1 MLVVARRRGD
11 GDVHATDLI
20 DLVVLNL
27 RENDLLLDAQA
38 VVAAAV
44 EGTGADAAEVPDAR
58 NRDAHETIEE
68 LVHAVAA
75 QGHFAADRLPVA
87 DLERG
92 DRLLRLGHRGL
103 LSRDLGHVG
112 GRSVHD
118 LLVGHGLAHTHV
130 DRDLEDAR
138 DLHGVLELKFCLELR
153 HELVVIN
160 LFQSCC
166 HVISLVSGS
175 HLLRV
180 DHFFVRLEHPHL
192 AAVLERLEADA
203 IAFLRR
209 RIENQHVR
217 YVQRRLTLDDAA
229 LHAHLRVRTLV
240 LLGHIEPFD
249 AHPIVRQHLEDR
261 ALAPLVPA
269 GDQHHHVAFANLLHH
284 SNSGASDM
292 IFMNWTLR
300 SSLVTGPKMRV
311 PIGSSLLVRSTAAL
325 VSNRISDP
333 SARRTPLFVR
343 TTTASYTSPFF
354 TLPRGIASLT
364 LTLITSPTAA

>member
-75 QGHFAADRLPVA
+75 QSHLAADRLPVA

-103 LSRDLGHVG
+103 LSRDLG
-112 GRSVHD
+112 
-118 LLVGHGLAHTHV
+118 LVGHGLAHTHV

-175 HLLRV
+175 HLLGV
-180 DHFFVRLEHPHL
+180 DYFLVRLEHPHL

-203 IAFLRR
+203 IALLRR

-229 LHAHLRVRTLV
+229 LNAHLRVRTLV

-269 GDQHHHVAFANLLHH
+269 GDQHHHVALANLLHH
-284 SNSGASDM
+284 STSGASDM

-300 SSLVTGPKMRV
+300 SSRVTGPKMRV

-325 VSNRISDP
+325 VSNRINDP

-364 LTLITSPTAA
+364 LTLMTSPTAA